1 LVLGGIRSG
10 KSQWAERL
18 VTDSVH
24 AGDPVR
30 YVATGPS
37 DDTDGSWPARVA
49 AHRQRRPAGW
59 LTVETADVA
68 TVLRKDAATATLV
81 DDVGGWLTAMLD
93 RRDAW
98 VTGSVCADTDE
109 LLSAISDFGAPL
121 VMVSPEVGLAVVPAT
136 ASGRRFT
143 DELGALNQRLAG
155 VCERVVLVVAGQ
167 PVMVKETDDDQ

>member
-1 LVLGGIRSG
+1 
-10 KSQWAERL
+10 
-18 VTDSVH
+18 
-24 AGDPVR
+24 
-30 YVATGPS
+30 
-37 DDTDGSWPARVA
+37 
-49 AHRQRRPAGW
+49 
-59 LTVETADVA
+59 
-68 TVLRKDAATATLV
+68 V